1 MRKGVTSV
9 EPAIAQL
16 QQWINQAKTI
26 TFFTGAG
33 ISTESGIPDFRS
45 QNGLYKQNMS
55 FVDVVSR
62 PFFERR
68 PKEFWPLF
76 KEIFRIKMLHQYKPN
91 LGHEF
96 IAAMERSGKKTY
108 VITQNIDG
116 LHQDAGSSCVY
127 EIHGTIKSARCP
139 KCQVSYDLA
148 YLNEHELPRCRTIT
162 RNGKGCHFILKPN
175 VVLFGDSIHHFDEAS
190 EAAINSDLFIV
201 MGSSLEV
208 APINQI
214 PLFVHNQGT
223 IPMVII
229 NRNATH
235 FDHLF
240 DLVISDSIGHTV
252 SKLQI

>member
-1 MRKGVTSV
+1 MTAV
-9 EPAIAQL
+9 ETAIAQL
-16 QQWINQAKTI
+16 QQWIDQAKTI

-62 PFFERR
+62 PFFESR

-76 KEIFRIKMLHQYKPN
+76 KEIFRIKMLHHYKPN
-91 LGHEF
+91 PGHEF
-96 IAAMERSGKKTY
+96 IAEMEKSGKLTY

-116 LHQDAGSSCVY
+116 LHQDAGSSRVY

-139 KCQVSYDLA
+139 KCQASYDLA
-148 YLNEHELPRCRTIT
+148 YLNEQELPRCQTIT
-162 RNGKGCHFILKPN
+162 RNGNECHFILKPN
-175 VVLFGDSIHHFDEAS
+175 VVLFGDSIHHFDEAA
-190 EAAINSDLFIV
+190 EAAVNSDLFIV

-208 APINQI
+208 TPINQI
-214 PLFVHNQGT
+214 PLLVRREGN

-229 NRNATH
+229 NRDATQ

-240 DLVISDSIGHTV
+240 DLVISDSIGQTV
-252 SKLQI
+252 SRLRTL

>member
-1 MRKGVTSV
+1 M

-16 QQWINQAKTI
+16 KQWINQAKTI

-55 FVDVVSR
+55 FADVVSR
-62 PFFERR
+62 PFFESR

-76 KEIFRIKMLHQYKPN
+76 KEIFRIKMLHHYKPN
-91 LGHEF
+91 SGHEF
-96 IAAMERSGKKTY
+96 IAELEKLGKRTY

-116 LHQDAGSSCVY
+116 LHEDAGSSHIY
-127 EIHGTIKSARCP
+127 EIHGTIKSAHCP
-139 KCQVSYDLA
+139 KCQTSYDLA
-148 YLNEHELPRCRTIT
+148 YLNGHELPHCQTVT
-162 RNGKGCHFILKPN
+162 RNGNKCNFILKPN
-175 VVLFGDSIHHFDEAS
+175 VVLFGDSIHHFDEAA
-190 EAAINSDLFIV
+190 EAAISSDLFIV

-214 PLFVHNQGT
+214 PILVRKQGT
-223 IPMVII
+223 SPMVII
-229 NRNATH
+229 NRDPTH

-240 DLVISDSIGHTV
+240 DLVIPDSIGHTV
-252 SKLQI
+252 SKLRNI